1 MTTATRKRTVAFLID
16 RWEPERGGAERALAA
31 LAKHLVER
39 GHRVLAFARRAS
51 PGAPGEFHAV
61 ATGGWSRKSRE
72 RALARA
78 LTAAAREAGAD
89 VTIGIRHLEEVD
101 VFWPHAGAH

>member
-1 MTTATRKRTVAFLID
+1 MTSLTRAPSVAFLID

-31 LAKHLVER
+31 LAEHLGRR
-39 GHRVLAFARRAS
+39 GLRVLAFASRAS
-51 PGAPGEFHAV
+51 PQALGEFHAV

-78 LTAAAREAGAD
+78 LSGAARQAGAD
-89 VTIGIRHLEEVD
+89 VTIGVRHLEQVD
-101 VFWPHAGAH
+101 VFWPHA